1 MGKGKKRKW
10 RELCSCGAI
19 FPERCRSGRRFYP
32 RSSSDC
38 RLLLG
43 PPGGMFAVAV
53 ADSPWPFLVL
63 FLIFDFLN
71 FFDFFF
77 FGSKK
82 KKKNCL
88 FSLLWIRKIYLFFN
102 CIFFSVA
109 CC

>member
-19 FPERCRSGRRFYP
+19 FPGRCRSGRRFYP

-88 FSLLWIRKIYLFFN
+88 FSLLSIRKIYLFF
-102 CIFFSVA
+102 
-109 CC
+109 